1 MGRVPFSMGFD
12 IFSIIPFV
20 FIAIAVIGIV
30 IAVAR
35 RSRGTGTQSNDAF
48 MHDMQHRQFMEQA
61 QREAILHQQMVDQAN
76 HNNNLHQQ
84 MAEHT
89 PQHHMNDIH

>member
-1 MGRVPFSMGFD
+1 MGPVPFSMSFG

-30 IAVAR
+30 VAVSR
-35 RSRGTGTQSNDAF
+35 RSRGAGTGARTTDDAF

-61 QREAILHQQMVDQAN
+61 QRDAQM
-76 HNNNLHQQ
+76 HQQ
-84 MAEHT
+84 MAEQAHRDAMQQHT
-89 PQHHMNDIH
+89 NNHHPF